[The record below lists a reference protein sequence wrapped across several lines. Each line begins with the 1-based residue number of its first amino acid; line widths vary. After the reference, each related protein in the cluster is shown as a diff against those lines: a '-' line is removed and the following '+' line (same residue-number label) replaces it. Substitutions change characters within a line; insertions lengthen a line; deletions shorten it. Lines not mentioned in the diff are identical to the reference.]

1 MKYCIVNA
9 NLYWKD
15 PLNIILLCLTEN
27 EIEEVIEQ
35 FHEGVCG
42 GHYAW
47 KETTHK
53 ILRVGFYWPKL
64 FA

>member
-1 MKYCIVNA
+1 MKYCILNE
-9 NLYWKD
+9 NLYWKY
-15 PLNIILLCLTEN
+15 PLNILLLCLTES
-27 EIEEVIEQ
+27 ETKGVIER

-53 ILRVGFYWPKL
+53 ILR
-64 FA
+64 A